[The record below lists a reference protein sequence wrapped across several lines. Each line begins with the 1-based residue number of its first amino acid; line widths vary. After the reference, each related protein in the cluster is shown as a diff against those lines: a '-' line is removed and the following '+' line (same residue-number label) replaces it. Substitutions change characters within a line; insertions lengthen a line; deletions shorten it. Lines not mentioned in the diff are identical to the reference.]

1 MGLLLG
7 LGLAALGLVASI
19 LMINTEPR
27 VIAEEDQPAMEFS
40 IDGGESWSLV
50 NADSEVKTRIKQD
63 DSKISRL
70 AFFVVPVTLVLVV
83 MAGTLTGSVLPLMFE
98 KIGLDPAMM
107 SNPFVAGIIDI
118 LGIVIYMTVAVSL
131 VGV

>member
-7 LGLAALGLVASI
+7 LGLAALGLIASYF
-19 LMINTEPR
+19 MIDTEPR
-27 VIAEEDQPAMEFS
+27 KVSAEEMPAIEISTDGQSWQSYDSDGKFQVRMKQETES
-40 IDGGESWSLV
+40 I
-50 NADSEVKTRIKQD
+50 TQR
-63 DSKISRL
+63 
-70 AFFVVPVTLVLVV
+70 AFFVVPLTLVLVV

-118 LGIVIYMTVAVSL
+118 LGIVIYMTVAATLVS
-131 VGV
+131 V

>member
-1 MGLLLG
+1 
-7 LGLAALGLVASI
+7 
-19 LMINTEPR
+19 
-27 VIAEEDQPAMEFS
+27 MEFS
-40 IDGGESWSLV
+40 KDGGESWQPNDGSGNIQVRLKPQTESL
-50 NADSEVKTRIKQD
+50 TQM
-63 DSKISRL
+63 

-118 LGIVIYMTVAVSL
+118 LGIVIYMTVAASL
-131 VGV
+131 VGMAA